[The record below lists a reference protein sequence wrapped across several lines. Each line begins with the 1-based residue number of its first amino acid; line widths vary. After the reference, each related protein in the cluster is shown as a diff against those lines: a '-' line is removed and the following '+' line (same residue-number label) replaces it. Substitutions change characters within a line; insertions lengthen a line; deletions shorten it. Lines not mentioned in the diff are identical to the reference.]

1 MNKRKSLCKLT
12 LLFEIVLKD
21 KKYTRGGAGG
31 GEAGLVLQF
40 LAYKQMNPF
49 KCVYAG
55 LGDYLCMDGWM
66 DVCMHLCIYV
76 CINCWYICLFIY

>member
-12 LLFEIVLKD
+12 LLFEIVLKN

-49 KCVYAG
+49 K
-55 LGDYLCMDGWM
+55 
-66 DVCMHLCIYV
+66 
-76 CINCWYICLFIY
+76 